1 MAGAMFN
8 NPMLLTITGGAILLL
23 THHPLL
29 HNQLWMDPIPES
41 LTLNRR
47 MDGGITE
54 DLGKD
59 PGKAGVTTVPIRME
73 NVVENLRKIGADGM
87 TVTPAT
93 IVTVLI
99 VMFVRK
105 LGHLMV
111 SPPL

>member
-1 MAGAMFN
+1 MVRAISN
-8 NPMLLTITGGAILLL
+8 NLMLSTITGGAILLL

-29 HNQLWMDPIPES
+29 RNQLWMDPIPES

-59 PGKAGVTTVPIRME
+59 PGKAGAITVPIRME
-73 NVVENLRKIGADGM
+73 NVVENRNKIDVGGTIAII
-87 TVTPAT
+87 AT
-93 IVTVLI
+93 IVTVQI
-99 VMFVRK
+99 VMSVRK

-111 SPPL
+111 SPLL